1 MRDLDFISGEFLEL
15 EIPKEKRYLKK
26 YFTGKIQVAFLRYY
40 LVFGNCKNFRQ
51 HTGYRCSDNL
61 CVRLENRYK
70 KLTKLYDDAKA
81 SFTEEGLNLLQL
93 IEVGKYNLTK
103 LPKS

>member
-1 MRDLDFISGEFLEL
+1 MRDLDFISGEFFEVT
-15 EIPKEKRYLKK
+15 IPKEKRYLKK
-26 YFTGKIQVAFLRYY
+26 YFTGKLQIAFLRYY
-40 LVFGNCKNFRQ
+40 LVFGNCKNFRN
-51 HTGYRCSDNL
+51 HTGYRCCDNL

-70 KLTKLYDDAKA
+70 KLTKLYDDAKS

-93 IEVGKYNLTK
+93 IELGKYNLTK